1 MIDPLRPY
9 WPTNRSIAGLLM
21 RGFLVIVAA
30 MAVAFGPSRPFAAVV
45 VIAAALG
52 QASLLIFEWMELKR
66 THRSG
71 VIAAAVIAFLFLSL
85 VVVLIVESRSVLI
98 LSVRGV

>member
-9 WPTNRSIAGLLM
+9 WPTNRSIAGLLV

-30 MAVAFGPSRPFAAVV
+30 LAVAFGPSRPFAALV
-45 VIAAALG
+45 VIGAAFG
-52 QASLLIFEWMELKR
+52 QATLLVFEWMELKR

-71 VIAAAVIAFLFLSL
+71 LIAAAVIAFLFLSL
-85 VVVLIVESRSVLI
+85 VVVLVVESRSVLI
-98 LSVRGV
+98 LSVRGL

>member
-9 WPTNRSIAGLLM
+9 WPTNRSIAGLLV
-21 RGFLVIVAA
+21 RSACLITAG
-30 MAVAFGPSRPFAAVV
+30 AAVGFGGSRAFVFIV
-45 VIAAALG
+45 VLGAAIG

-71 VIAAAVIAFLFLSL
+71 LLAGGVIGFLFLSL
-85 VVVLIVESRSVLI
+85 VVVLVIESRSVLVS
-98 LSVRGV
+98 SVR